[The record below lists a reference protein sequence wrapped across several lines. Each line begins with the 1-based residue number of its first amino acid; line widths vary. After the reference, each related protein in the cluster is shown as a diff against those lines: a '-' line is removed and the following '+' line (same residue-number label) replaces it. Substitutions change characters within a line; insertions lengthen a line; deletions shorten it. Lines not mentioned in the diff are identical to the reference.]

1 MRLAGS
7 IAVFGA
13 IFGAVAVGLAT
24 LPAAAQISDHTIK
37 IAVLDDFSG
46 QYCTGNCM
54 GPVTAVRIAAD
65 EFGGKIAGAPI
76 EIIWGDHQN
85 KPDVAVALVNKWFD
99 REQVDAI
106 ADITNSSV
114 ALGANRIARDKGR
127 AVLMSSTGSPDFTGK
142 ECAPYTTQWT
152 FDTYQF
158 GKSIAQAVPMLGKT
172 WFIVAPD
179 YLFGKT
185 LAANV
190 EKFVTKAGGKV
201 LGTVVHPFGT
211 SDMSSFM
218 LQAQSS
224 GAKVIAL
231 ANAGGDMT
239 NAIKTAKEFGLVDAG
254 IKIVPLSLDL
264 PFMDGVGGLAV
275 TQGMMMTLP
284 WYPGL
289 KPEAMKFAQEFK
301 KRQGVM
307 PGYLMAGL
315 YSVAHNYL
323 LAIKATGTDNPK
335 AVFAKMR
342 ATPVNDAFAT
352 NGVLRPDGRM
362 MHDVYLVQIKK
373 PSEST
378 GPDDLVKLIATI
390 PGDKAFRP
398 MSEGGCPYVNKS

>member
-13 IFGAVAVGLAT
+13 IFGAVAVGLAA

-85 KPDVAVALVNKWFD
+85 KPDVAVALVNRWFD

-158 GKSIAQAVPMLGKT
+158 GKSIAEAEPQLGKT
-172 WFIVAPD
+172 WFIVTPD

-185 LAANV
+185 LEANV
-190 EKFVTKAGGKV
+190 RRFVTAAGGTIV
-201 LGTVVHPFGT
+201 GSVIHPFGT

-264 PFMDGVGGLAV
+264 PFLDGVGGLAV

-323 LAIKATGTDNPK
+323 LAIKATGTDDPK

-362 MHDVYLVQIKK
+362 VHDVYLVQIKK

>member
-1 MRLAGS
+1 MRLAGL
-7 IAVFGA
+7 IALLGVTA
-13 IFGAVAVGLAT
+13 ASLAA
-24 LPAAAQISDHTIK
+24 LPAAAQISDQKIK

-54 GPVTAVRIAAD
+54 GPVTATRIAAA
-65 EFGGKIAGAPI
+65 EFGGKIDGAPI

-85 KPDVAVALVNKWFD
+85 KPDVAVSLVDKWFD

-114 ALGANRIARDKGR
+114 GLAANRIARDKGK

-158 GKSIAQAVPMLGKT
+158 GKSIAEAVPMLGKT

-190 EKFVTKAGGKV
+190 QKFVTLAGGKV
-201 LGTVVHPFGT
+201 LGTVIHPFGT

-218 LQAQSS
+218 LQAQAS

-231 ANAGGDMT
+231 ANAGGDLT

-254 IKIVPLSLDL
+254 IKIVPLSMDL
-264 PFMDGVGGLAV
+264 PFLDGVGGLAV

-289 KPEAMKFAQEFK
+289 KPEAMAFAREFK

-315 YSVAHNYL
+315 YSVVHNYL
-323 LAIKATGTDNPK
+323 LAIKATGTDDPK

-352 NGVLRPDGRM
+352 DGHLRADGRM
-362 MHDVYLVQIKK
+362 VHDVYLVQVKK
-373 PSEST
+373 PSESK
-378 GPDDLVKLIATI
+378 GPDDVVKLLATI

-398 MSEGGCPYVNKS
+398 MAEGGCPYVNKS

>member
-1 MRLAGS
+1 MRVGEVL
-7 IAVFGA
+7 AVFGA
-13 IFGAVAVGLAT
+13 VMLVTPAV
-24 LPAAAQISDHTIK
+24 AQISDNKVK

-54 GPVTAVRIAAD
+54 GPVVATRIAAD
-65 EFGGKIAGAPI
+65 EFGDKIAGAPI

-99 REQVDAI
+99 LEQVDAI

-114 ALGANRIARDKGR
+114 ALAANRIARDKGK

-158 GKSIAQAVPMLGKT
+158 GKSIAEAVPMLGKT

-185 LAANV
+185 LEANV
-190 EKFVTKAGGKV
+190 RKFVTAAGGRV
-201 LGTVVHPFGT
+201 IGSVVHPFGT

-218 LQAQSS
+218 LQAQAS
-224 GAKVIAL
+224 GAQVIAL
-231 ANAGGDMT
+231 ANAGGDLT

-264 PFMDGVGGLAV
+264 PFIDGIGGLSVA
-275 TQGMMMTLP
+275 QGMMMTLP

-289 KPEAMKFAQEFK
+289 KPEAMKFALEFK

-315 YSVAHNYL
+315 YSVVHNYL

-335 AVFAKMR
+335 RVFAKMR
-342 ATPVNDAFAT
+342 ETPVDDAFAT
-352 NGVLRPDGRM
+352 HGYLRRDGRM
-362 MHDVYLVQIKK
+362 VHDVYLVQVKK
-373 PSEST
+373 PSESK

-398 MSEGGCPYVNKS
+398 MSEGGCPFVDKS

>member
-1 MRLAGS
+1 MRMAGLIALYGAATACLA
-7 IAVFGA
+7 A
-13 IFGAVAVGLAT
+13 
-24 LPAAAQISDHTIK
+24 LPAAAQISDNKIK

-54 GPVTAVRIAAD
+54 GPVTATRIAAA
-65 EFGGKIAGAPI
+65 EFGDKIDGAPI

-85 KPDVAVALVNKWFD
+85 KPDVAVSLVDKWFD

-114 ALGANRIARDKGR
+114 GLAANRIARDKGK

-158 GKSIAQAVPMLGKT
+158 GKSIAEAVPMLGKT
-172 WFIVAPD
+172 WFIITPD

-185 LAANV
+185 LEANV
-190 EKFVTKAGGKV
+190 RKFVTAAGGKV
-201 LGTVVHPFGT
+201 LGSVVHPFGT
-211 SDMSSFM
+211 NDMSSFM
-218 LQAQSS
+218 LQAQAS

-264 PFMDGVGGLAV
+264 PFIDGVGGLEVA
-275 TQGMMMTLP
+275 QGMMMTLP

-289 KPEAMKFAQEFK
+289 KPAAMKFAQEFK
-301 KRQGVM
+301 RRQGVM

-315 YSVAHNYL
+315 YSVVHNYL

-335 AVFAKMR
+335 AVFARMR

-352 NGVLRPDGRM
+352 DGHLRPDGRM
-362 MHDVYLVQIKK
+362 VHDVYLVRVKK
-373 PSEST
+373 PSESK
-378 GPDDLVKLIATI
+378 GPDDLVTLVATI

>member
-1 MRLAGS
+1 MR
-7 IAVFGA
+7 IP
-13 IFGAVAVGLAT
+13 GLALLLAAILAT
-24 LPAAAQISDHTIK
+24 PAMAQISDNKIK

-54 GPVTAVRIAAD
+54 GPVTASRIAAD
-65 EFGGKIAGAPI
+65 EFGDKIDGASI

-85 KPDVAVALVNKWFD
+85 KPDIAAALVNKWFD
-99 REQVDAI
+99 VEQVDAI

-114 ALGANRIARDKGR
+114 GLAANRIARDKGK

-158 GKSIAQAVPMLGKT
+158 GKSIAEAVPMLGKT

-190 EKFVTKAGGKV
+190 EKFVTMAGGKV

-211 SDMSSFM
+211 NDMSSFM

-231 ANAGGDMT
+231 ANAGGDLT

-264 PFMDGVGGLAV
+264 PFIDGVGGLPV

-289 KPEAMKFAQEFK
+289 KPEAAKFAAEFK

-315 YSVAHNYL
+315 YSVVHNYL

-352 NGVLRPDGRM
+352 GGTLRADGRM
-362 MHDVYLVQIKK
+362 VHDVYLVQMKK
-373 PSEST
+373 PSESK

-398 MSEGGCPYVNKS
+398 MAEGGCPFVGKG

>member
-1 MRLAGS
+1 MRIAGFIAIVGVLAASLAGPS
-7 IAVFGA
+7 AS
-13 IFGAVAVGLAT
+13 
-24 LPAAAQISDHTIK
+24 AQISDHKIK

-85 KPDVAVALVNKWFD
+85 KPDVAVALVNRWFD

-158 GKSIAQAVPMLGKT
+158 GKSIAEAEPQLGKT
-172 WFIVAPD
+172 WFIVTPD

-185 LAANV
+185 LEANV
-190 EKFVTKAGGKV
+190 RRFVTAAGGTIV
-201 LGTVVHPFGT
+201 GSVIHPFGT

-264 PFMDGVGGLAV
+264 PFLDGVGGLAV

-323 LAIKATGTDNPK
+323 LAIKATGTDDPK

-362 MHDVYLVQIKK
+362 VHDVYLVQIKK

>member
-1 MRLAGS
+1 MRLAGL
-7 IAVFGA
+7 IAICGA
-13 IFGAVAVGLAT
+13 LVAAV
-24 LPAAAQISDHTIK
+24 PAAAQISDHKIK

-54 GPVTAVRIAAD
+54 GPVTATRIAAA
-65 EFGGKIAGAPI
+65 EFGDKIDGAPI
-76 EIIWGDHQN
+76 VIVWGDHQN
-85 KPDVAVALVNKWFD
+85 KPDVAVSLVDKWFD

-114 ALGANRIARDKGR
+114 GLAANRIARDKGK

-158 GKSIAQAVPMLGKT
+158 GKSIAEAVPMLGKT
-172 WFIVAPD
+172 WFIITPD

-185 LAANV
+185 LEANV
-190 EKFVTKAGGKV
+190 RKFVTAAGGKV
-201 LGTVVHPFGT
+201 LGSVVHPFGT
-211 SDMSSFM
+211 NDMSSFM
-218 LQAQSS
+218 LQAQAS

-254 IKIVPLSLDL
+254 VKIVPLSLDL
-264 PFMDGVGGLAV
+264 PFIDGVGGLEVA
-275 TQGMMMTLP
+275 QGMMMTLP

-289 KPEAMKFAQEFK
+289 KPAAMKFAQEFK

-315 YSVAHNYL
+315 YSVVHNYL

-335 AVFAKMR
+335 AVFARMR

-352 NGVLRPDGRM
+352 DGHLRPDGRM
-362 MHDVYLVQIKK
+362 VHDVYLVRVKK
-373 PSEST
+373 PSESK
-378 GPDDLVKLIATI
+378 GPDDLVTLIATI

>member
-362 MHDVYLVQIKK
+362 VHDVYLVQVKK

>member
-1 MRLAGS
+1 MRMAAVLA
-7 IAVFGA
+7 ALGA
-13 IFGAVAVGLAT
+13 AMLA
-24 LPAAAQISDHTIK
+24 LPAAAQISDSKIK

-46 QYCTGNCM
+46 QYCNGNCM
-54 GPVTAVRIAAD
+54 GPVVATRIAAD
-65 EFGGKIAGAPI
+65 EFGDTIDGAPI

-85 KPDVAVALVNKWFD
+85 KPDVAAALVSRWFD

-114 ALGANRIARDKGR
+114 GLAANRIARDRGK

-158 GKSIAQAVPMLGKT
+158 GKSIAEAVPMLGKT
-172 WFIVAPD
+172 WFIVTPD

-185 LAANV
+185 LEANV
-190 EKFVTKAGGKV
+190 RKFVTAAGGKV
-201 LGTVVHPFGT
+201 VGSVVHPFGT
-211 SDMSSFM
+211 NDMSSFM

-224 GAKVIAL
+224 GAQVIAL
-231 ANAGGDMT
+231 ANAGGDLT

-264 PFMDGVGGLAV
+264 PFIDGVGGLNVA
-275 TQGMMMTLP
+275 QGMMMTLP

-289 KPEAMKFAQEFK
+289 KPEAMKFALEFK

-315 YSVAHNYL
+315 YSVVHNYL
-323 LAIKATGTDNPK
+323 LAIKATGTDDPK
-335 AVFAKMR
+335 RVFAQMR
-342 ATPVNDAFAT
+342 ATPVDDAFAT
-352 NGVLRPDGRM
+352 NGHLRPDGRM
-362 MHDVYLVQIKK
+362 VHDVYLVQVKK
-373 PSEST
+373 PSESK

-398 MSEGGCPYVNKS
+398 MSEGGCPYVGKS

>member
-1 MRLAGS
+1 MRIAGF
-7 IAVFGA
+7 VL
-13 IFGAVAVGLAT
+13 AVGAMVAA
-24 LPAAAQISDHTIK
+24 LPAAAQISDGKIK

-65 EFGGKIAGAPI
+65 EFGGKIGDAKI

-85 KPDVAVALVNKWFD
+85 KPDVAASLVNRWFD
-99 REQVDAI
+99 LEQVDAI

-114 ALGANRIARDKGR
+114 GLAANRIAREKGR

-158 GKSIAQAVPMLGKT
+158 GKSIAEAVPQLGKT
-172 WFIVAPD
+172 WFIVTPD

-185 LAANV
+185 LEANV
-190 EKFVTKAGGKV
+190 RRFVTAAGGKV
-201 LGTVVHPFGT
+201 IGSVVHPFGT
-211 SDMSSFM
+211 NDMSSFM

-224 GAKVIAL
+224 GAQVIAL
-231 ANAGGDMT
+231 ANAGGDLT

-254 IKIVPLSLDL
+254 IKIVPLSLDT
-264 PFMDGVGGLAV
+264 PFMDGIGGLPV

-284 WYPGL
+284 WYSGL
-289 KPEAMKFAQEFK
+289 KPEAAAFAAEFK

-323 LAIKATGTDNPK
+323 LAIKATGTDDPK
-335 AVFAKMR
+335 TVFAKMR

-352 NGVLRPDGRM
+352 NGHLRPDGRM
-362 MHDVYLVQIKK
+362 VHDVYLVQVKK
-373 PSEST
+373 PSESK

-390 PGDKAFRP
+390 PGDRAFRP

>member
-1 MRLAGS
+1 MRVGEVL
-7 IAVFGA
+7 A
-13 IFGAVAVGLAT
+13 IFGAIMLVTPAV
-24 LPAAAQISDHTIK
+24 AQISDNRVK

-46 QYCTGNCM
+46 QYCTGNCL
-54 GPVTAVRIAAD
+54 GPVVATRIAAD
-65 EFGGKIAGAPI
+65 EFGDKIDGAPI

-99 REQVDAI
+99 LEQVDAI

-114 ALGANRIARDKGR
+114 ALAANRIARDKGK

-158 GKSIAQAVPMLGKT
+158 GKSIADAVPMLGKT
-172 WFIVAPD
+172 WFIITPD

-185 LAANV
+185 LEANV
-190 EKFVTKAGGKV
+190 RRFVTAAGGKV
-201 LGTVVHPFGT
+201 IGSVVHPFGT

-218 LQAQSS
+218 LQAQAS
-224 GAKVIAL
+224 GAQVIAL
-231 ANAGGDMT
+231 ANAGGDLT

-264 PFMDGVGGLAV
+264 PFIDGVGGLPVA
-275 TQGMMMTLP
+275 QGMMMTLP

-289 KPEAMKFAQEFK
+289 KPEAMKFALEFK

-315 YSVAHNYL
+315 YSVVHNYL
-323 LAIKATGTDNPK
+323 LAIKATGTDDPK
-335 AVFAKMR
+335 RVFAKMR
-342 ATPVNDAFAT
+342 ETSVDDAFAT
-352 NGVLRPDGRM
+352 HGYLRHDGRM
-362 MHDVYLVQIKK
+362 VHDVYLVQVKK
-373 PSEST
+373 PSESK
-378 GPDDLVKLIATI
+378 GPDDLVKLIGTI

-398 MSEGGCPYVNKS
+398 MSEGGCPFIDKS

>member
-1 MRLAGS
+1 MWIAGL
-7 IAVFGA
+7 IATIGA
-13 IFGAVAVGLAT
+13 AMLT
-24 LPAAAQISDHTIK
+24 LPAAAQISDNKIK

-54 GPVTAVRIAAD
+54 GPVTATRIAAD
-65 EFGGKIAGAPI
+65 EFGGKIDGAPI
-76 EIIWGDHQN
+76 EVIWGDHQN
-85 KPDVAVALVNKWFD
+85 KPDIAAALVNKWFD
-99 REQVDAI
+99 VEQVDAI

-114 ALGANRIARDKGR
+114 GLAANRIARDKGR

-158 GKSIAQAVPMLGKT
+158 GKSIAEAVPMLGNT

-190 EKFVTKAGGKV
+190 QKFVTLAGGKV

-211 SDMSSFM
+211 NDMSSFM

-231 ANAGGDMT
+231 ANAGGDLT

-254 IKIVPLSLDL
+254 IKIVPLSMDL
-264 PFMDGVGGLAV
+264 PFLDGVGGLPA

-289 KPEAMKFAQEFK
+289 KPEAMKFALEFK

-315 YSVAHNYL
+315 YSVVHNYL

-342 ATPVNDAFAT
+342 VTPVDDAFAT
-352 NGVLRPDGRM
+352 NGKLRPDGRM
-362 MHDVYLVQIKK
+362 VHDVYLVQVKK

-378 GPDDLVKLIATI
+378 GPNDLVKLIATI